1 MAEYMNEY
9 EKWLSS
15 PKVDDAAKAELAEI
29 KDNDKEIQERF
40 TQMLSFGTAGLRG
53 IMRAGINGMNI
64 YMVRLATQGLAELIR
79 TECGEDPA
87 GTDQVNA
94 SVAIAYDSRN
104 NSPAFARESACVL
117 AANGVKAYL
126 FESLRPTPELSFAL
140 RETGSMAGINITAS
154 HNTKEYN
161 GYKAYWSDG
170 AQMAPE
176 QAQKVADVMHRIDI
190 FEDVRT
196 MDYDE
201 AVEAGLIELMGAEM
215 DEKYLANVLA
225 QSVGGD
231 YVAKAADELRI
242 VYTPFHGTGYIL
254 VPEVLK
260 RLGMKHVITVP
271 EQMVIDGDFPTVKSP
286 NPEYREGFDIAVALA
301 EENDVDLIIGTDPDG
316 DRTGLVIRDKGGEYR
331 ALTGNQIGVLLLDY
345 LIRARKEQGTL
356 AADSVAVK
364 SVVST
369 TMADRIC
376 QVQGV
381 ELMNVLTGFKY
392 IGEKIKEFEE
402 TGEHTYLF
410 GFEESMGYLA
420 GTYARDKDAIVAS
433 MLIAE
438 MACYYYLQGKTLAD
452 AMNELYETY
461 GYYREKVDSFVFEG
475 LDGQAK
481 MKQIMDDL
489 RENPP
494 AAIGSTVE
502 RVRDFSTG
510 VVTDIATG
518 ETTGTGLPLSNIL
531 FYDLADRGTAIIRPS
546 GTEPKIKLYIMAAAD
561 SLEEA
566 DAKLAAIEAVGSEL
580 LG

>member
-1 MAEYMNEY
+1 MDHLQAY

-15 PKVDDAAKAELAEI
+15 PAVDEQTKKEMESIRENDQEI
-29 KDNDKEIQERF
+29 REWF
-40 TQMLSFGTAGLRG
+40 SSMLSFGTAGLRG
-53 IMRAGINGMNI
+53 IMRPGTNGMNI
-64 YMVRLATQGLAELIR
+64 YMVRLATQGLATLIR
-79 TECGEDPA
+79 TQCGADGE
-87 GTDQVNA
+87 GTDPVDA

-140 RETGSMAGINITAS
+140 RQTGSMAGINITAS

-176 QAQKVADVMHRIDI
+176 QAQKVADVMNSIDI
-190 FEDVRT
+190 FDDVKL

-201 AVEAGLIELMGAEM
+201 ALEKGLIQLMGSEM
-215 DEKYLANVLA
+215 DEEYLACVLA
-225 QSVGGD
+225 QSVGRA
-231 YVAKAADELRI
+231 YVEKAADDLKI

-286 NPEYREGFDIAVALA
+286 NPEYREGFDLAVKLA

-316 DRTGLVIRDKGGEYR
+316 DRCGLVVRDGDEYKT
-331 ALTGNQIGVLLLDY
+331 LTGNQIGVLLLDY

-356 AADSVAVK
+356 AEDSVAVK

-376 QVQGV
+376 EMQGV

-402 TGEHTYLF
+402 NGGHTFLF
-410 GFEESMGYLA
+410 GFEESNGYLT
-420 GTYARDKDAIVAS
+420 GSYARDKDAVVGS

-438 MACYYYLQGKTLAD
+438 MACYYHLQGKTLAD

-461 GYYREKVDSFVFEG
+461 GYYREKVASFVFQG
-475 LDGQAK
+475 LEGQAK
-481 MKQIMDDL
+481 MQEIMENL
-489 RENPP
+489 RQQPP
-494 AAIGSTVE
+494 ACIGSDV
-502 RVRDFSTG
+502 RRIRDFSTG
-510 VVTDIATG
+510 IVKDLESGETG
-518 ETTGTGLPLSNIL
+518 ETGLPKSNIL

-546 GTEPKIKLYIMAAAD
+546 GTEPKIKFYMMTAAD
-561 SLEEA
+561 SLAEA
-566 DAKLAAIEAVGSEL
+566 DAKLAAIEDAGAKL